1 MKNLYKDGVKSV
13 SEGFS
18 NKSNPKKAMR
28 NTYGSVDYNKKLAA
42 TRATGKNPHGNKPS
56 TYPGG
61 TSGVKQT
68 GYEKQQYADS
78 LSLYNTGV
86 KNEEFFKKNVAPKL
100 AEKSKLKTGL
110 AEREMKAQL
119 AKSHQE
125 SDAALKR
132 LKPQPQGYKPSGSIT
147 SDRDSRFAIN
157 TYKKPTGRGD
167 VKIPLKIS
175 DGTVKGKKGGWYK
188 DPVTGRPIPAP
199 VAEATTYRN
208 GTAGV
213 GFGKAAGIMGGLGML
228 GTMAGIATG
237 NEKLGNLGATVNN
250 LGGIAS
256 GISSGYENRNRVY
269 KMGTK
274 GVRKKNR
281 RC

>member
-1 MKNLYKDGVKSV
+1 MAYKKIK
-13 SEGFS
+13 F
-18 NKSNPKKAMR
+18 PKKKA
-28 NTYGSVDYNKKLAA
+28 NK
-42 TRATGKNPHGNKPS
+42 
-56 TYPGG
+56 YPGG
-61 TSGVKQT
+61 TNGIKQT
-68 GYEKQQYADS
+68 GHKKQQYADS
-78 LSLYNTGV
+78 LTMYNTGV
-86 KNEEFFKKNVAPKL
+86 KNEDFFKKNVEPKL
-100 AEKSKLKTGL
+100 AQKSKLKTGM
-110 AEREMKAQL
+110 AEREMNDQL

-132 LKPQPQGYKPSGSIT
+132 LRSRPQGYKPSGSVK
-147 SDRDSRFAIN
+147 SDFDSRFAIN

-199 VAEATTYRN
+199 VAEATTYEN

-213 GFGKAAGIMGGLGML
+213 KFGKAAGIMGGLGML

-237 NEKLGNLGATVNN
+237 NEELGKVGATVSN

-256 GISSGYENRNRVY
+256 GISSGYENRNRTY

-274 GVRKKNR
+274 GIKKKKG